1 MALSRVTP
9 YLTRTGGRD
18 LVGLEFGSMNDA
30 PVADLLAGAAIGDR
44 AAWNAL
50 VDRYNRLVWFV
61 VRGFRLDDAAAADV
75 TQTVWLRLV
84 EHCDRIRHPERL
96 PGWLAATARNE
107 ALRVLQQQRKQT
119 PAELEADLAD
129 PTVLGFDEKMVDN
142 EMQRAVLRAFSQL
155 PDESQELL
163 RLLITEPPLDYA
175 TIAEIIGRPIG
186 SIGPTRQRILNRLR
200 QLVDAELGEAS
211 GGKDP

>member
-1 MALSRVTP
+1 MVRPGSQTDAR
-9 YLTRTGGRD
+9 
-18 LVGLEFGSMNDA
+18 LESVAMNDA
-30 PVADLLAGAAIGDR
+30 PVADLLARAAVGDH

-50 VDRYNRLVWFV
+50 VEKYSRLVWFV

-107 ALRVLQQQRKQT
+107 ALRVLKQQRSLT
-119 PAELEADLAD
+119 PTASMSDLAD
-129 PTVLGFDEKMVDN
+129 RTTMELDETLVDN
-142 EMQRAVLRAFSQL
+142 EMQRAVLRAFTRL
-155 PDESQELL
+155 PDDAQQLL

-175 TIAEIIGRPIG
+175 TISDLIGRPIG
-186 SIGPTRQRILNRLR
+186 SIGPTRQRILSRLR
-200 QLVDAELGEAS
+200 ALMEAELGDEP
-211 GGKDP
+211 GGKHT